1 MGEFEQAKPIIAS
14 LRQTAPDVRIIV
26 SFFSP
31 SGYEHSRKYP
41 HADIICYL
49 PLDTRKNAKRFLD
62 AVRPDVAVFIRY
74 DVWPNHIWELQ
85 RREIPSLIASATM
98 RRQTERRAPIVRS
111 FHHHVYNAID
121 EILTVSRLDLE
132 AFGFFRLTHPRM
144 EAIGDTRFD
153 QVTLRSAE
161 ARKHTTLPPAVTA
174 GKKILVVGSSWPE
187 DEEVLLPALFRLTK
201 EMPDLITVLV
211 PHEPTETHL
220 EELERELN
228 GSLTHIR
235 FSELGE
241 YNGEQVVVVDSIG
254 VLLRL
259 YAHAHVAYI
268 GGSFRQGIHNVLEAA
283 VYGIPVLF
291 GPKHR
296 NSQEPLQMAER
307 GGAFVVSDE
316 GEMERTLRS
325 LLGNEAARARAG
337 AAAAAFVEA
346 NTGATARFLARL
358 APRLRLAQL
367 APAAEEK
374 H

>member
-1 MGEFEQAKPIIAS
+1 MVVALIGAGNMGLAMLEGWAKEGLSGGDVVVVEPNPSQRLSDLCAVKGFRVAAQPAAGSARDAVILAVKPQA
-14 LRQTAPDVRIIV
+14 
-26 SFFSP
+26 
-31 SGYEHSRKYP
+31 
-41 HADIICYL
+41 
-49 PLDTRKNAKRFLD
+49 LD
-62 AVRPDVAVFIRY
+62 AGA
-74 DVWPNHIWELQ
+74 
-85 RREIPSLIASATM
+85 ASA
-98 RRQTERRAPIVRS
+98 APFVGPGSVVVSILAGKRIADLSARLPAAKAIVRAMP
-111 FHHHVYNAID
+111 NTPA
-121 EILTVSRLDLE
+121 
-132 AFGFFRLTHPRM
+132 
-144 EAIGDTRFD
+144 AIGRGMTGAFANSETTEPQRALADALLKAAG
-153 QVTLRSAE
+153 QVEWVESE
-161 ARKHTTLPPAVTA
+161 ALIDAVTA

-283 VYGIPVLF
+283 VYGIPVIF

-337 AAAAAFVEA
+337 AAAAGFVEA